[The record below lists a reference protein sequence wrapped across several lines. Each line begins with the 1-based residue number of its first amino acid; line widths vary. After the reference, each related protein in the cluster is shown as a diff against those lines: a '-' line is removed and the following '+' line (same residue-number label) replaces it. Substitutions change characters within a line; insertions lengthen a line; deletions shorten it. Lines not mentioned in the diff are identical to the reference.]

1 MEYAEIYEAVK
12 CGFIDAMEE
21 MKAKP
26 RMMKIDR
33 FEAEDD
39 AGEPVTVVGIIDD
52 DEEFIKFIVIEEWED
67 GELTPIVRRNIYKK
81 GTAANTQT

>member
-1 MEYAEIYEAVK
+1 MDYSEIYEAVK
-12 CGFIDAMEE
+12 CGFIDAMDEA
-21 MKAKP
+21 KAKP
-26 RMMKIDR
+26 RMMKIDQ

>member
-1 MEYAEIYEAVK
+1 
-12 CGFIDAMEE
+12 MEE
-21 MKAKP
+21 VKAKP

-81 GTAANTQT
+81 GTAAK